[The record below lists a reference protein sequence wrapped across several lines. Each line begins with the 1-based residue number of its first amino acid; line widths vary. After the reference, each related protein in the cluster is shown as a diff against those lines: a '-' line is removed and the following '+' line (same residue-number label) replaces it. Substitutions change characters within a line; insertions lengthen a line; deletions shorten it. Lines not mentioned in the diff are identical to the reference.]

1 MVDFNSHGGF
11 SLDDIFGADEEDQEV
26 KRYRG
31 SNVLKTWAIRW
42 KDGYE
47 YETTVRGHDLFSDE
61 GRLGVVWLGVGIT
74 WSGLSDRVESVGL
87 VDPVLAD
94 LEQGE

>member
-11 SLDDIFGADEEDQEV
+11 SLDDIFGADEEDQEEIE
-26 KRYRG
+26 RDRG

-47 YETTVRGHDLFSDE
+47 TTVRGHELFSDE
-61 GRLGVVWLGVGIT
+61 GRLWVVWLGVGIT